1 METEARKVKIEA
13 MKLKDLKAKN
23 YLFQAIDHTILE
35 RILCKDTSKHIW
47 DSMRRKYQS
56 CAKTKRQQ
64 LQDLRTEFE
73 TLKMKS
79 GKSITYYF
87 SRVMP
92 IVNKVR
98 LHGDKSDDVSIVEKI
113 LRSVTPKFNFVVFAI
128 EESHDIDNLSLDEL
142 QSSLLVNEKKLIQP
156 EQEEKSL
163 QVSTPAGKHDKTETN
178 GYKDSQE
185 NTNG

>member
-1 METEARKVKIEA
+1 
-13 MKLKDLKAKN
+13 
-23 YLFQAIDHTILE
+23 
-35 RILCKDTSKHIW
+35 
-47 DSMRRKYQS
+47 
-56 CAKTKRQQ
+56 
-64 LQDLRTEFE
+64 
-73 TLKMKS
+73 MKS

-98 LHGDKSDDVSIVEKI
+98 LQGDKSDDVSIVEKI

-142 QSSLLVNEKKLIQP
+142 QSSLLVHEKKLIQP

-163 QVSTPAGKHDKTETN
+163 QVSTLASKHDKTETN